1 MRQKKDPQGSI
12 FHIMPRN
19 AVAKE
24 LEEMSRI
31 LDGQPGILDV
41 VHNDLVGT
49 QRADTG
55 RPGMTAEQ
63 VLRCAI
69 LKQYRQLTY
78 EELAFHLED
87 SETFRAFARL
97 GHSQSPNKSTL
108 QKGIKA
114 IKSSTWEAILR
125 LLIGYALEE
134 AIEKGRQIRLDSTAV
149 ETNVHYPTDST
160 LLQDGIRIIT
170 RLLRAGK
177 DLEPI
182 PEYAFSDH
190 SRVVK
195 KRVLMIHNAKK
206 KTIRDNGYKDLL
218 RIAER
223 VVRYA
228 ADGLVALMEFTS
240 GDLLNGLRAEALV
253 DELEKSAAM
262 LTQVMDQTE
271 RRVFRGEQVLSSEK
285 LTSFFES
292 HTDIIVKGRR
302 ETTYGHKVFL
312 TGGTSGL
319 VLDCV
324 IERGNP
330 ADSAMFQ
337 RMIERHKGLY
347 RRPLRQTAADGGF
360 ASKDN
365 LAWAK
370 SEGVKDVMF
379 SKKRGLS
386 VLAMVKSNWVY
397 KKLRNFRAGIEAN
410 ISTLKRAFGL
420 DRCTWSGWSGFRQYV
435 WSSVVSYNL
444 AVLARLT
451 SPVPA

>member
-1 MRQKKDPQGSI
+1 
-12 FHIMPRN
+12 
-19 AVAKE
+19 
-24 LEEMSRI
+24 MSRI
-31 LDGQPGILDV
+31 LDRQTGMIDV
-41 VHNDLVGT
+41 VHKDLVGT
-49 QRADTG
+49 QRTDTG

-87 SETFRAFARL
+87 SESFRAFARL
-97 GHSQSPNKSTL
+97 SHSQSPSKSTL

-114 IKSSTWEAILR
+114 IKGSTWETIHR
-125 LLIGYALEE
+125 LLIEYALEQSL
-134 AIEKGRQIRLDSTAV
+134 EKGRQVRIDSTAV
-149 ETNVHYPTDST
+149 AANIHYPTDSI

-170 RLLRAGK
+170 RLLRVGK
-177 DLEPI
+177 DLEPM

-195 KRVLMIHNAKK
+195 KRVLMIQNAKK
-206 KTIRDNGYKDLL
+206 KTLRAKGYKDLL
-218 RIAER
+218 RIAGR
-223 VVRYA
+223 VLGYA
-228 ADGLVALMEFTS
+228 TEGLESLRGFNAPDLM
-240 GDLLNGLRAEALV
+240 NAARARVLS
-253 DELEKSAAM
+253 DELEKAIITLSR
-262 LTQVMDQTE
+262 VIDQTE
-271 RRVFRGEQVLSSEK
+271 RRALRGEQVPSSEK
-285 LTSFFES
+285 VISFFEC
-292 HTDIIVKGRR
+292 HADIIAKGGR
-302 ETTYGHKVFL
+302 EITYGHKIFL
-312 TGGTSGL
+312 TGGCSGL

-337 RMIERHKGLY
+337 RMIKRQKELY
-347 RRPLRQTAADGGF
+347 RRAPRQTAADGGF
-360 ASKDN
+360 ASKEN
-365 LAWAK
+365 LAGAK

-397 KKLRNFRAGIEAN
+397 KKLRNFRAGIEAK

-451 SPVPA
+451 LPAPA